1 MTKVNALFEECKCEN
16 KYSIEP
22 HGDGY
27 ALYYGRCNHRHG
39 YNLINMVEP
48 AFNFDPDHIEKMINL
63 GRDVYDHVSIMYTGK
78 PIGGH
83 EAE

>member
-1 MTKVNALFEECKCEN
+1 MIDPFGECKCEE
-16 KYSIEP
+16 KYSIEL

-27 ALYYGRCNHRHG
+27 ALYYGRCGHRHG

-48 AFNFDPDHIEKMINL
+48 AFNFEPSHIEKMINL
-63 GRDVYDHVSIMYTGK
+63 GSDVYNHVSKMYAGK
-78 PIGGH
+78 PLGGH